1 MFAGSDAVL
10 EADWTVCEAATG
22 REMQF
27 VAEGGANHRQE
38 RTILSSSLT
47 VAAAVSKIFLLA
59 LLLPVS
65 VLASDLAD
73 DGSCRNGA
81 FPSAQSDFAV
91 AKVVGTQRL
100 YLLGDMDGC
109 PAKGEPACRQ
119 RSYVVSGDTVVT
131 GRDLGPYRCA
141 FFPNKVGGSAGWV
154 ERSKL
159 QPVVRVTPTLQGW
172 AGDWKDGDNGLSIS
186 VRGSQLHV
194 EGDAYW
200 PSANPTPEQR
210 PYGPNLGQVE
220 AQATPRGSQVD
231 FVEDSCTVHAQL
243 LGDVLVVSDNS
254 ECGGMNVRFDGVYRR
269 TGAR

>member
-1 MFAGSDAVL
+1 ML

>member
-1 MFAGSDAVL
+1 ML

-159 QPVVRVTPTLQGW
+159 QPVVRLTPTLQGW

-186 VRGSQLHV
+186 VRGSQIHV

>member
-1 MFAGSDAVL
+1 MLLRSL
-10 EADWTVCEAATG
+10 LLLAT
-22 REMQF
+22 
-27 VAEGGANHRQE
+27 
-38 RTILSSSLT
+38 LSPL
-47 VAAAVSKIFLLA
+47 AAA
-59 LLLPVS
+59 
-65 VLASDLAD
+65 ASDLAD
-73 DGSCRNGA
+73 GGSYRNGL
-81 FPSAQSDFAV
+81 FPSAQSGFAL
-91 AKVVGTQRL
+91 ARVVGTQRL

-131 GRDLGPYRCA
+131 SRDLGAYRCA
-141 FFPNKVGGSAGWV
+141 FYPNKVGGSAGWV
-154 ERSKL
+154 DRSKL
-159 QPVVRVTPTLQGW
+159 QPLPVATPSLQDW
-172 AGDWKDGDNGLSIS
+172 VGDWKDGDNGLRIS
-186 VRGSQLHV
+186 VRGGQLHV

-210 PYGPNLGQVE
+210 PYGPNMGQVE

-231 FVEDSCTVHAQL
+231 FVEDSCTVHAQV

>member
-38 RTILSSSLT
+38 RTILSSSLP

>member
-159 QPVVRVTPTLQGW
+159 QPVVRLTPTLQGW

-186 VRGSQLHV
+186 VRGSQIHV